1 MRNPH
6 PKSGH
11 HPETEKPAPN
21 KGPVGLW
28 LYGALTILGG
38 LALVLVAE

>member
-1 MRNPH
+1 MTQ
-6 PKSGH
+6 PKADIR
-11 HPETEKPAPN
+11 PPPKTEKPER

-38 LALVLVAE
+38 LALVFIAE

>member
-1 MRNPH
+1 MTQSKPAAKQT
-6 PKSGH
+6 PKS
-11 HPETEKPAPN
+11 EKPAR
-21 KGPVGLW
+21 KGPVGLL